1 MNIIKINFILLKMK
15 TLLKII
21 LEFNRSMAYKMKMGI
36 RERENMLWLFLLFL
50 GFFEIF
56 IFLKIKLFSIVK

>member
-1 MNIIKINFILLKMK
+1 MK

-21 LEFNRSMAYKMKMGI
+21 LQFNRSMAYKMKMGI

-50 GFFEIF
+50 GFFENF

>member
-50 GFFEIF
+50 GFFENF